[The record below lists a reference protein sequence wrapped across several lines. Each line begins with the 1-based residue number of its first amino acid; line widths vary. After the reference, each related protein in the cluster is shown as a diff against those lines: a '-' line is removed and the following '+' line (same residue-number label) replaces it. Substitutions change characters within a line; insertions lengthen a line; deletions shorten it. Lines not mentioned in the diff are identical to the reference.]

1 MNIIMKTK
9 IEQIKNWWKGLS
21 QRQKQM
27 IQIPAICIGFTIG
40 FFILVYT
47 ISILGS

>member
-1 MNIIMKTK
+1 MNMVKEK
-9 IEQIKNWWKGLS
+9 ISQIKNWWSNLT

-27 IQIPAICIGFTIG
+27 IQIPSICLGFAVA

-47 ISILGS
+47 ISFLGS